1 MAYKIIFMKGEHVL
15 AVTPLDQGL
24 DAAKVHAEDHMVI
37 KGADRVVIKG
47 ADRVEIKDENNNNLI
62 FHHPRMM
69 HA

>member
-37 KGADRVVIKG
+37 KGADRV
-47 ADRVEIKDENNNNLI
+47 EIKDENNNNLI